1 MKPAQT
7 IVFLI
12 ATLVALPTC
21 GHSDDI
27 GWAKF
32 VDHAQRIGSF
42 GEWTL
47 DAVTKN
53 MWVGIPAGIKYTATE
68 ESRLSEDGT
77 RVIGSYIWK
86 TEDGRVISI
95 GSGVTFFDTK
105 RRKIVRRGSGFDM
118 GEPYDG
124 LHVLQEMGD
133 SMVWLYT
140 ENSQGKTTRY
150 RTIERMVDRNHVE
163 WSTRRADGTGP
174 TMSSV
179 RRRTGVSDDA
189 TEDVWTAFVNEIEAN
204 GVLGEFTLRGV
215 TDDLWA
221 GIPAGL
227 EYTAVDSTMLTKDR
241 TRLIQT
247 HMWMAEDG
255 TVISSGSQ
263 VTYYDPKTARIKRS
277 QSGFDMGELFYGTS
291 KLVRS
296 GAAQEWIY
304 TEHSRGKVTDYRIIS
319 KSIDWDN
326 MELSWGLAD
335 GSSAMTT
342 LRMQRVD

>member
-1 MKPAQT
+1 M
-7 IVFLI
+7 V
-12 ATLVALPTC
+12 
-21 GHSDDI
+21 
-27 GWAKF
+27 
-32 VDHAQRIGSF
+32 
-42 GEWTL
+42 
-47 DAVTKN
+47 
-53 MWVGIPAGIKYTATE
+53 
-68 ESRLSEDGT
+68 
-77 RVIGSYIWK
+77 K
-86 TEDGRVISI
+86 TV
-95 GSGVTFFDTK
+95 
-105 RRKIVRRGSGFDM
+105 
-118 GEPYDG
+118 
-124 LHVLQEMGD
+124 
-133 SMVWLYT
+133 SMVRKSAGQMPQT
-140 ENSQGKTTRY
+140 AIKRPNQNEVSRC
-150 RTIERMVDRNHVE
+150 
-163 WSTRRADGTGP
+163 RRQPRAGVHKFTDP
-174 TMSSV
+174 RLNNASV
-179 RRRTGVSDDA
+179 L
-189 TEDVWTAFVNEIEAN
+189 DVWTAFVNEIEAN

-227 EYTAVDSTMLTKDR
+227 EYTAVHSTMLTKDR

-296 GAAQEWIY
+296 GATQEWIY

-326 MELSWGLAD
+326 MELSYGLAD

-342 LRMQRVD
+342 LKMQRVD